1 MNSDIKV
8 EYSGEMKEVREREM
22 FEKVYNIYIFKKKW
36 MLKKIIEKLE
46 NNNNNDVNIDVT

>member
-22 FEKVYNIYIFKKKW
+22 FEKVYNIYIFKKK
-36 MLKKIIEKLE
+36 
-46 NNNNNDVNIDVT
+46 

>member
-8 EYSGEMKEVREREM
+8 EYSGEMKKVREREM